1 MMKENTRGK
10 RREIMTQKF
19 DTETIRLINLFES
32 VTGATV
38 KDCVVN
44 RDVVYYVID
53 EGKVGI
59 AIGKNGASVRHAEKM
74 IGKTVKLFEFSKE
87 LTKFVKNLVPQ
98 ATEVKIKNEEDGIII
113 EIKVDKKNRALV
125 IGRDRKNLNLFKE
138 LLQRN
143 YNIIDLIVK

>member
-1 MMKENTRGK
+1 MV
-10 RREIMTQKF
+10 QKF

-38 KDCVVN
+38 KDCIVN
-44 RDVVYYVID
+44 GDVVYYVID

-59 AIGKNGASVRHAEKM
+59 AIGKNGSNVREAERM
-74 IGKTVKLFEFSKE
+74 IGKTVKLFEYAGE
-87 LTKFVKNLVPQ
+87 LMKFVKNLIPQ
-98 ATEVKIKNEEDGIII
+98 ATEIKERKGEEGVIV
-113 EIKVDKKNRALV
+113 EIKVDKKNRAIV

-143 YNIIDLIVK
+143 YNINDLIVR